1 MLPLVRMF
9 VLAFSATRIYP
20 SILICIKHI
29 EMFSYPSFVYFLK
42 IIDTYSE
49 MPQ

>member
-1 MLPLVRMF
+1 MLPLVQMF

-20 SILICIKHI
+20 SVLICTKNI
-29 EMFSYPSFVYFLK
+29 EMFSYPRFVYLLK
-42 IIDTYSE
+42 FIDTYSE